1 MKIRADIKQQDAP
14 QTWPPEVKSE
24 AQHAIV
30 PESTM
35 NFLRYLL
42 TGYNDPGHAS
52 QRVQRLLRSFAHDMV
67 YAVTGGQTKP
77 PKHIVLAFTVKSLT
91 GNVELINV
99 LNRLGHSISYS
110 QMEEIDTALCLQ
122 KLSLADRDVALPA
135 NIHPGIFTT
144 LAWDNIDRLEETTS
158 GGGTSH
164 RVNGI
169 AVQAQPT
176 NPVPARTMPAVVKAK
191 QRSIDALPP
200 MLPAYNAGQRVGPSQ
215 TNSADVDTE
224 AQTRLARQKNLVWV
238 MARSSQQEDQSISSW
253 TGFNIKTRDDVTV
266 IQYNVGYL
274 PTINAPATQM
284 STVNEVLNQSLSI
297 MQWLN
302 QTKIVCVFDQALYA
316 KAVEITWKHP
326 DKFQNTIITRLGVF
340 HTICT
345 LLCIIGKRFQDAG
358 LRDLCIESGV
368 IAEGSIAGVMEGRRY
383 NRAVRLHKLVYEA
396 FTRMAWKGF
405 RSWLEATHADDV
417 VHMDE
422 TVRIIDNL
430 CEDVSQASLK
440 QVLDNSSCTCIM
452 ELFGV
457 YIEFLR
463 GGNGNLSTFW
473 LSYMDMVEILLG
485 LIRAS
490 REGDW
495 MLHLASVR
503 AMIPWCFAYDRLN
516 YARYLPYY
524 YAQMSQLPTTHPD
537 VQAEFMQGGF
547 SVQLGSNNPF
557 GRIPVDQTIE
567 ETVNKDTKTPGGTKG
582 FSLKPGAVSRHYLT
596 AEYRAVYLRTLRDMI
611 GQGSSKLSHP
621 DLQGPRLRKDE
632 ADVKSLID
640 LMENNWLNPLSP
652 DESDLVSLST
662 GTVAPPAVV
671 KDLLRALEVGEEAY
685 QTFKQTR
692 LDDDPPSVKFHDKM
706 TKQRLKTFSTIGT
719 KTARTK
725 GQNVVLKADRNLFSQ
740 MILVAESRSV
750 NMKDVLA
757 HPLGPLPWALAN
769 ADGSLRKTN
778 KAALARELEKN
789 VSPAEAIPTP
799 STCIIDGMGL
809 VQRMN
814 GNNKTFAQLAE
825 SVLAM
830 VLYVGGQSGRVDVVF
845 DVYRQPSIK
854 DSERLNR
861 YASTTVQYTC
871 LARGHNIQQWR
882 KFLSS
887 SFNKTSLIKFLVG
900 EWKGQRYRD
909 MLQGKALYVTCE
921 ETCFKMT
928 ADEWVEVAELQSTQ
942 EEADTRLLLHAL
954 HAARTGSKAVI
965 VTAEYTDVMLLC
977 LAFQK
982 DIPCPIYQKCGTQ
995 NRTRFVDISKLAL
1008 SLGDSVCD
1016 SLIGLH
1022 AFTGCDTV
1030 SAFASR
1036 GKLNAL
1042 KLMQSYITYQET
1054 FSQVGQSW
1062 DVQPQLFEKVQQFTC
1077 RMYVAASSTTEVND
1091 LRYQLFCAKR
1101 GEIESNL
1108 LPPCRDCLFMHL
1120 LRANYQAAIWKCCLH
1135 ARPTVPDPTKCGWI
1149 DDDGKLAIH
1158 WMRSPPAP
1166 DAVLELLACKCV
1178 RSCKLPKCTC
1188 IANGLACTN
1197 MCKLQSCSNQKQHE
1211 DEDDSVELGD
1221 SDDDI
1226 DEQVDV

>member
-1 MKIRADIKQQDAP
+1 M
-14 QTWPPEVKSE
+14 
-24 AQHAIV
+24 HAISHTTT
-30 PESTM
+30 P
-35 NFLRYLL
+35 R
-42 TGYNDPGHAS
+42 
-52 QRVQRLLRSFAHDMV
+52 
-67 YAVTGGQTKP
+67 
-77 PKHIVLAFTVKSLT
+77 
-91 GNVELINV
+91 
-99 LNRLGHSISYS
+99 
-110 QMEEIDTALCLQ
+110 CL
-122 KLSLADRDVALPA
+122 
-135 NIHPGIFTT
+135 
-144 LAWDNIDRLEETTS
+144 
-158 GGGTSH
+158 
-164 RVNGI
+164 
-169 AVQAQPT
+169 
-176 NPVPARTMPAVVKAK
+176 
-191 QRSIDALPP
+191 
-200 MLPAYNAGQRVGPSQ
+200 
-215 TNSADVDTE
+215 
-224 AQTRLARQKNLVWV
+224 
-238 MARSSQQEDQSISSW
+238 
-253 TGFNIKTRDDVTV
+253 
-266 IQYNVGYL
+266 
-274 PTINAPATQM
+274 
-284 STVNEVLNQSLSI
+284 
-297 MQWLN
+297 
-302 QTKIVCVFDQALYA
+302 
-316 KAVEITWKHP
+316 
-326 DKFQNTIITRLGVF
+326 
-340 HTICT
+340 
-345 LLCIIGKRFQDAG
+345 
-358 LRDLCIESGV
+358 
-368 IAEGSIAGVMEGRRY
+368 
-383 NRAVRLHKLVYEA
+383 
-396 FTRMAWKGF
+396 
-405 RSWLEATHADDV
+405 
-417 VHMDE
+417 
-422 TVRIIDNL
+422 
-430 CEDVSQASLK
+430 
-440 QVLDNSSCTCIM
+440 
-452 ELFGV
+452 
-457 YIEFLR
+457 
-463 GGNGNLSTFW
+463 
-473 LSYMDMVEILLG
+473 
-485 LIRAS
+485 
-490 REGDW
+490 
-495 MLHLASVR
+495 
-503 AMIPWCFAYDRLN
+503 
-516 YARYLPYY
+516 
-524 YAQMSQLPTTHPD
+524 
-537 VQAEFMQGGF
+537 
-547 SVQLGSNNPF
+547 
-557 GRIPVDQTIE
+557 
-567 ETVNKDTKTPGGTKG
+567 
-582 FSLKPGAVSRHYLT
+582 
-596 AEYRAVYLRTLRDMI
+596 
-611 GQGSSKLSHP
+611 
-621 DLQGPRLRKDE
+621 
-632 ADVKSLID
+632 
-640 LMENNWLNPLSP
+640 
-652 DESDLVSLST
+652 
-662 GTVAPPAVV
+662 
-671 KDLLRALEVGEEAY
+671 
-685 QTFKQTR
+685 
-692 LDDDPPSVKFHDKM
+692 
-706 TKQRLKTFSTIGT
+706 
-719 KTARTK
+719 
-725 GQNVVLKADRNLFSQ
+725 
-740 MILVAESRSV
+740 
-750 NMKDVLA
+750 
-757 HPLGPLPWALAN
+757 PLPWALAN

-830 VLYVGGQSGRVDVVF
+830 VLYVGGHSGMVDVVF

-882 KFLSS
+882 KLLSS
-887 SFNKTSLIKFLVG
+887 PFNKTSLIKFLVG

-965 VTAEYTDVMLLC
+965 VTAEDTDVMLLC

-995 NRTRFVDISKLAL
+995 NRTRFADISKLAL
-1008 SLGDSVCD
+1008 SLGEIFCD

-1042 KLMQSYITYQET
+1042 KLMQRDITYQET

-1211 DEDDSVELGD
+1211 DEDDSVALGD

-1226 DEQVDV
+1226 DAQVDV